1 MKLTTKNIIAAALFA
16 ATVFSSAPAV
26 NAADTPVKREM
37 RSAWVATVWR
47 LDWPDNVVTETGN
60 ETQIN
65 RQKASMTLMLD
76 SLSKNNFNAIN
87 LQVRSRCDAF
97 YQSSYE
103 PWSSDLVATRGM
115 DPGWDPLAW
124 VVEECHK
131 RGMECHAWINP
142 YRYETEE
149 GQWTGPNEYRQQH
162 PDWLLSNG
170 TYVVLNPALPE
181 VKQRIVDVIH
191 EIVANYDV
199 DGILF
204 DDYFYPSGGTPMSA
218 DAELYQAYK
227 VAGGTLTQGDWRREN
242 VNDMVRMVY
251 AMIQETKP
259 WVRFGI
265 SPAGVA
271 ASDRNVAAKY
281 GVEPCPGSDWQYN
294 QIYSDPLAWISA
306 HNLDYISPQVY
317 WTRGYSAADY
327 AKITPWWYTVVDKFA
342 RHCYISHDIASLTSS
357 SSGTPLSIDSPLSLT
372 EQQIALP
379 KASGPNN
386 TNYEEYVEQIR
397 MNRNCDTQDAPGSI
411 FYSVKYIYR
420 TSPKFGNYLLN
431 SVFNTPALLPI
442 MSHKTGYNPG
452 NPLNVTQSGNTL
464 NWEGYDN
471 VRYTVYAVP
480 ESLPMADFDR
490 QPEYLL
496 GVSYSTFYQL
506 PQSLIAG
513 YNFAV
518 CVLDRYGNEY
528 TPIFA
533 GIPTEQMDAPVTI
546 FPSAN
551 STPET
556 PFEFSWNAVDG
567 AAYYILEI
575 SENDDFASPLFI
587 RTVNATTYSTDE
599 FETFPGNRPLYWR
612 VRACAVNHADGISE
626 AVPFNP
632 VQLEITSPSNNAVE
646 VDLNP
651 VIEWNIADRAVRLQL
666 ATKDD
671 FLAANI
677 VYEASATGGS
687 HNVPSGILAGYTT
700 YFVRLQY
707 EKDGEQFFCKP
718 VMFTTKVV
726 IPDVPSIV
734 FPADGGEFRSED
746 RVVIGQVD
754 GAIQARLEVDNK
766 AACNS
771 RNRYVETLAPGVW
784 ESAKAGTFKVSNKAL
799 ESGKVYYFRVRVSY
813 TSPDGTA
820 NTDWSPVI
828 SATYKGEGSGVDSVN
843 ADNAVVSEVYYT
855 LQGVR
860 VERPAADG
868 GVYIRVATH
877 ADGSIMAKKVIFKK

>member
-1 MKLTTKNIIAAALFA
+1 MKLKVTQCLAAIAFIAATSLQL
-16 ATVFSSAPAV
+16 S
-26 NAADTPVKREM
+26 AADAPVKREM

-47 LDWPDNVVTETGN
+47 LDWPDNVISVTGDES
-60 ETQIN
+60 QIN

-76 SLSKNNFNAIN
+76 SLSRNNFNAIN

-103 PWSSDLVATRGM
+103 PWSSDLVASRGM

-124 VVEECHK
+124 VVEECHR
-131 RGMECHAWINP
+131 RGMECHAWVNP

-149 GQWTGPNEYRQQH
+149 GQWTGPNEYRQVH

-204 DDYFYPSGGTPMSA
+204 DDYFYPSGGTSMSA
-218 DAELYQAYK
+218 DADLYNAYRD
-227 VAGGTLTQGDWRREN
+227 AGGSLSQGDWRREN

-271 ASDRNVAAKY
+271 ASSSTVAAKY

-342 RHCYISHDIASLTSS
+342 RHCYISHDIATLNSS
-357 SSGTPLSIDSPLSLT
+357 SSGTPLSLT
-372 EQQIALP
+372 EQHIAQP
-379 KASGPNN
+379 QASGPNN

-397 MNRNCDTQDAPGSI
+397 MNRQCDTQDAPGSI
-411 FYSVKYIYR
+411 FYSVKYAYR
-420 TSPKFGNYLLN
+420 TSPKFGHYLKN
-431 SVFNTPALLPI
+431 TVFNTPALLPV

-452 NPLNVTQSGNTL
+452 NPLNVTLSGNFI
-464 NWEGYDN
+464 NWDGYDN
-471 VRYTVYAVP
+471 VRYTIYAVP
-480 ESLPMADFDR
+480 TEIDLADFDR
-490 QPEYLL
+490 QAEYLL
-496 GVSYSTFYQL
+496 GVSYATNYQL
-506 PQSLIAG
+506 PQALLSG

-546 FPSAN
+546 FPTAGS
-551 STPET
+551 SPET
-556 PFEFSWNAVDG
+556 PFEFSWNAVEG

-575 SENDDFASPLFI
+575 ADESSFASPLFI

-599 FETFPGNRPLYWR
+599 FETFPGNRQLYWR
-612 VRACAVNHADGISE
+612 VRACATNHADGISD
-626 AVPFNP
+626 P
-632 VQLEITSPSNNAVE
+632 VEFSPIQLEITAPENNATEVE
-646 VDLNP
+646 LTP
-651 VIEWNIADRAVRLQL
+651 TIEWNISDRTVGLQI
-666 ATKDD
+666 ASNDS
-671 FLAANI
+671 FAESAI
-677 VYEASATGGS
+677 VYSASASGGS
-687 HNVPSGILAGYTT
+687 HAVPAGILAGYST
-700 YFVRLQY
+700 YYVRLQY

-726 IPDVPSIV
+726 IPDVPSFV
-734 FPADGGEFRSED
+734 FPANDGEFRSED
-746 RVVIGQVD
+746 RVIVTPVE
-754 GAIQARLEVDNK
+754 GAIQARLEIDTK
-766 AACNS
+766 EACNS
-771 RNRYVETLAPGVW
+771 RNRYIETFAPGVW
-784 ESAKAGTFKVSNKAL
+784 QSAKAGEMKISNKAF
-799 ESGKVYYFRVRVSY
+799 EVDKRYYFRVRVSY
-813 TSPDGTA
+813 TSPEGTA
-820 NTDWSPVI
+820 NTSWSPVI
-828 SATYKGEGSGVDSVN
+828 SAVYKGEGSGVEIIASGASVVN
-843 ADNAVVSEVYYT
+843 EAFYN

-860 VERPAADG
+860 IDSPAADG
-868 GVYIRVATH
+868 TVYIRVATLS
-877 ADGSIMAKKVIFKK
+877 DGTVKASKVVVK